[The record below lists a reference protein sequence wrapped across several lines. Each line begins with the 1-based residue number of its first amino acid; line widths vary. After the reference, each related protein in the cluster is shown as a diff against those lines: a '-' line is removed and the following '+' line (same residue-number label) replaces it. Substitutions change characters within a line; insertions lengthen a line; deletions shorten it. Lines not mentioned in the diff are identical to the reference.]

1 MDQNSFMKKAFA
13 LAKKGRGSTGLN
25 PMVGAVLIKDNK
37 VIGKGFHK
45 EFGGPHAE
53 VVAIADAESRGNDVT
68 SSTLVTSLE
77 PCCHKGKKTP
87 PCTDLIIEKKIKK
100 VIYGSIDQNPKVK
113 GRGIADLRRHRIET
127 VLLDYEKENRLLNRG
142 FLKVVAKNRPFVTLK
157 ICRTLDG
164 MIFNKVS
171 GSPNIGDEEQLT
183 HSNKLR
189 AEFDAIL
196 VGVETII
203 KDNPRLTYRGAK
215 SSREIYLRPVVLDS
229 NLRTPLDSKVVRLKN
244 NPIIFTKLSEDSSR
258 AKKLIDAGC
267 TVITMQDLSPKKVLR
282 KLLDNNLAT
291 ILVEGGAK
299 IFSSFLESNI
309 FDELI
314 VYYVNSFMGNSG
326 LGVTNNLSKEFK
338 KLKDRNCTI
347 KKMGN
352 SSVMVFS

>member
-127 VLLDYEKENRLLNRG
+127 VFLDYEKENRLLNRG

-157 ICRTLDG
+157 ICMTLDG

-171 GSPNIGDEEQLT
+171 GSPNIGDEELLT
-183 HSNKLR
+183 HSNK
-189 AEFDAIL
+189 
-196 VGVETII
+196 
-203 KDNPRLTYRGAK
+203 
-215 SSREIYLRPVVLDS
+215 
-229 NLRTPLDSKVVRLKN
+229 
-244 NPIIFTKLSEDSSR
+244 
-258 AKKLIDAGC
+258 
-267 TVITMQDLSPKKVLR
+267 
-282 KLLDNNLAT
+282 
-291 ILVEGGAK
+291 
-299 IFSSFLESNI
+299 
-309 FDELI
+309 
-314 VYYVNSFMGNSG
+314 
-326 LGVTNNLSKEFK
+326 
-338 KLKDRNCTI
+338 
-347 KKMGN
+347 
-352 SSVMVFS
+352 